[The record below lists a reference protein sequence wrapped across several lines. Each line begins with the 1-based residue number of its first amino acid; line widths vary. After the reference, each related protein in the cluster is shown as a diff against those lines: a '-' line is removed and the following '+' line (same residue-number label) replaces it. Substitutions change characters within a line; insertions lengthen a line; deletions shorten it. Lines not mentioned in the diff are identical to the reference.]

1 MIMRKCRQ
9 SIELFGPL
17 ALQFYYV
24 GQLCFSGV
32 SFDCRKVGLEQKN
45 IFFSFMPPSP
55 AI

>member
-17 ALQFYYV
+17 ALRFYYV
-24 GQLCFSGV
+24 GQPRFSSA

-45 IFFSFMPPSP
+45 IFFSSMPPSP